1 MILDIDKS
9 EVRILKNALSD
20 KSWEIYENN
29 TSYSKKNKINL
40 LKKLASI
47 ENKLIQECFE
57 EGFYTKTTGK
67 SSCWWMWTTTDENHT
82 KTKLWK
88 ERNWQF

>member
-29 TSYSKKNKINL
+29 TSYSKKI
-40 LKKLASI
+40 
-47 ENKLIQECFE
+47 KLIC
-57 EGFYTKTTGK
+57 
-67 SSCWWMWTTTDENHT
+67 
-82 KTKLWK
+82 
-88 ERNWQF
+88 